1 MRDKQGQYNFENSD
15 LMQTETGEFN
25 ADDTGLILGN
35 RETITKKKVEVL
47 EKNYSS
53 IIVKMWSK

>member
-1 MRDKQGQYNFENSD
+1 MRDKQYQYNFENSD
-15 LMQTETGEFN
+15 LMQTERGEFN
-25 ADDTGLILGN
+25 ADDTDLIQGN

-47 EKNYSS
+47 EKKYSS